1 MASKYSVGIDLGTTN
16 SVLAYA
22 PLDVER
28 AEIKVLPIEQ
38 VVAPNQIEAR
48 DGLPSFLYLPDE
60 SEIASG
66 ALAMPESNPRDPVV
80 GTYARHISS
89 EQPERTIAAAKSW
102 LSYARVDRKAPILPW
117 GAGSEVP
124 KLSPVDASRAIL
136 RHIVGAW
143 HRAFP
148 DARLNEQL
156 VTLTVPASFDVVAR
170 DLTREAALAAGLP
183 DDFILLEEPQAA
195 VYHWLAS
202 SGDAWRRAVTEHDMI
217 LVVDVGGGTTD
228 LTLVRAEQEAGELV
242 LRRLAVGDHL
252 LVGGDNM
259 DVALAHFVATRFKEK
274 GLKLN
279 AWQSVALWHACRRA
293 KESLLAAEGKETE
306 SIALLGRGS
315 RLVGG
320 TVTVDVSRDEVHQL
334 LVDGF
339 LPHCGPDDK
348 PERGQLS
355 GFQEL
360 GLPYEADTAITHHVA
375 AFMESNAASSAEEA
389 AANGL
394 SAEQAAHAKRQ
405 SKTHLLLNG
414 GVFKAAQLRQRLSE
428 VISSWY
434 QGKPIDTLG
443 STADLDKA
451 VASGAAY
458 YGWTKQHGGV
468 RIRGGTARSYYIGI
482 ETAGLAIPGM
492 PRPLQAVCVAPQ
504 GMEEGTSLDV
514 PSREVGLV
522 VGKPARFRIFS
533 SNSRKQDRVGTTLRQ
548 WDEDELHETA
558 PMELVLPAQEG
569 TEEGFVPVHFH
580 SRLSELGVFELW
592 CQSSRDA
599 QRWKLEFNVRED
611 VGES

>member
-1 MASKYSVGIDLGTTN
+1 MVSKYSVGIDLGTTN

-22 PLDVER
+22 PLDSEQATVS
-28 AEIKVLPIEQ
+28 VLPIEQ

-60 SEIASG
+60 SEVASA
-66 ALAMPESNPRDPVV
+66 ALAMPDTNPRDPVV
-80 GTYARHISS
+80 GNYARHISS
-89 EQPERTIAAAKSW
+89 EQPDRTIAAAKSW
-102 LSYARVDRKAPILPW
+102 LSYSKVDRKSPILPW
-117 GAGSEVP
+117 GAGSEIA
-124 KLSPVDASRAIL
+124 KLSPVDVSRYIL
-136 RHIVGAW
+136 RHLVSAW
-143 HRAFP
+143 HRQFP

-183 DDFILLEEPQAA
+183 EDFILLEEPQAA
-195 VYHWLAS
+195 VYHWLAAK
-202 SGDAWRRAVTEHDMI
+202 GDAWRKAVGERDLI

-228 LTLVRAEQEAGELV
+228 LTLVRVEQEAGELV

-259 DVALAHFVATRFKEK
+259 DVALAHYVAGRFKEK

-279 AWQSVALWHACRRA
+279 AWQAVSLWHACRRA
-293 KESLLAAEGKETE
+293 KESLLSASGKESE

-320 TVTVDVSRDEVHQL
+320 TVTVDVQRDEVQQL

-339 LPHCGPDDK
+339 FPVCPADARPLR
-348 PERGQLS
+348 EQVS

-360 GLPYEADTAITHHVA
+360 GLPYEADTGITRHVA
-375 AFMESNAASSAEEA
+375 AFLSDNQSEPTTSDSSQAASAPA
-389 AANGL
+389 
-394 SAEQAAHAKRQ
+394 R
-405 SKTHLLLNG
+405 THLLLNG
-414 GVFKAAQLRQRLSE
+414 GVFKSVQLRERLSS
-428 VISSWY
+428 VISNWNAG
-434 QGKPIDTLG
+434 QATKTL
-443 STADLDKA
+443 SNTDDLDQA
-451 VASGAAY
+451 VACGAAY

-504 GMEEGTSLDV
+504 GMEEGTALDV
-514 PSREVGLV
+514 PSREIGLV
-522 VGKPARFRIFS
+522 VGKPAKFRFFS
-533 SNSRKQDRVGTTLRQ
+533 STHRKQDRVGATLRD
-548 WDEDELHETA
+548 WDEEELLETA
-558 PMELVLPAQEG
+558 PMELELPIQDG
-569 TEEGFVPVHFH
+569 SDDNFVPVRFH
-580 SRLSELGVFELW
+580 AQLSELGVFELW
-592 CQSSRDA
+592 CHSTRDS

-611 VGES
+611 AGEA

>member
-1 MASKYSVGIDLGTTN
+1 MASKFSVGIDLGTTN
-16 SVLAYA
+16 SLLAYA

-28 AEIKVLPIEQ
+28 AEIRVLPIEQ

-48 DGLPSFLYLPDE
+48 DSLPSFLYLPDE
-60 SEIASG
+60 GEVASG
-66 ALAMPESNPRDPVV
+66 ALAMPDSSPRDPVI

-102 LSYARVDRKAPILPW
+102 LSYARVDRKAAILPW
-117 GAGSEVP
+117 GAGSEVA
-124 KLSPVDASRAIL
+124 KLSPVDASRLIL
-136 RHIVGAW
+136 KHLVAAW
-143 HRAFP
+143 HRTFP
-148 DARLNEQL
+148 EARLNEQV

-170 DLTREAALAAGLP
+170 ELTREAALAAGLP
-183 DDFILLEEPQAA
+183 EDFILLEEPQAA
-195 VYHWLAS
+195 VYHWLAT
-202 SGDAWRRAVTEHDMI
+202 SGNAWRRAVAEHDAI

-228 LTLVRAEQEAGELV
+228 LTLVRVEQEAGDLV

-293 KESLLAAEGKETE
+293 KENLLSAEGKATE

-320 TVTVDVSRDEVHQL
+320 TVTVEVDRDEVYGL

-339 LPHCGPDDK
+339 LPRCPIDAR
-348 PERGQLS
+348 PERGQVS

-360 GLPYEADTAITHHVA
+360 GLPYESDTAITRHVA
-375 AFMESNAASSAEEA
+375 AFVLDNLDSESPAAPDRPA
-389 AANGL
+389 
-394 SAEQAAHAKRQ
+394 R
-405 SKTHLLLNG
+405 THLLLNG
-414 GVFKAAQLRQRLSE
+414 GVFKAAQLRERLSE
-428 VISSWY
+428 VISSWHAG
-434 QGKPIDTLG
+434 QPTQLLG
-443 STADLDKA
+443 STADLDQA

-468 RIRGGTARSYYIGI
+468 RIRGGTARSYYVGI

-504 GMEEGTSLDV
+504 GMEEGTALDV
-514 PSREVGLV
+514 PTREVGLV
-522 VGKPARFRIFS
+522 VGKPAKFRFFS
-533 SNSRKQDRVGTTLRQ
+533 STHRKQDRVGATLRQ
-548 WDEDELHETA
+548 WDEEELEETA
-558 PMELVLPAQEG
+558 PMELELPVEDG
-569 TEEGFVPVHFH
+569 SDESFVPVHFH

-592 CQSSRDA
+592 CHSTRDG

-611 VGES
+611 AGEP

>member
-22 PLDVER
+22 PLEAER

-66 ALAMPESNPRDPVV
+66 ALAMPEGNPREPVV

-102 LSYARVDRKAPILPW
+102 LSYSRVDRKAPILPW
-117 GAGSEVP
+117 GAGSEVA

-136 RHIVGAW
+136 RHIVNAW

-170 DLTREAALAAGLP
+170 ELTREAALAAGLP

-195 VYHWLAS
+195 VYHWLSA
-202 SGDAWRRAVTEHDMI
+202 SGDAWRRAVAEHDTI

-320 TVTVDVSRDEVHQL
+320 TVTVDVNRDEVHQL

-339 LPHCGPDDK
+339 LPQCAIDAQ
-348 PERGQLS
+348 PERGQVS

-375 AFMESNAASSAEEA
+375 AFMSSNAAASTDEA
-389 AANGL
+389 A
-394 SAEQAAHAKRQ
+394 SEQAGAEGRALRAP
-405 SKTHLLLNG
+405 KTHLLLNG

-434 QGKPIDTLG
+434 AGKPIDTLG

-458 YGWTKQHGGV
+458 YGWSKQHGGV

-533 SNSRKQDRVGTTLRQ
+533 SNSRTQDRVGTTLRQ
-548 WDEDELHETA
+548 WDEEELQETA

-569 TEEGFVPVHFH
+569 ADEEFVPVHFH

-592 CQSSRDA
+592 CQSSRDPR
-599 QRWKLEFNVRED
+599 RWKLEFNVRED
-611 VGES
+611 AGER

>member
-1 MASKYSVGIDLGTTN
+1 MVSKYSVGIDLGTTN

-22 PLDVER
+22 PLDSEK
-28 AEIKVLPIEQ
+28 ASISVLPIEQ

-60 SEIASG
+60 SEVASA
-66 ALAMPESNPRDPVV
+66 ALAMPDANPRDPVV
-80 GTYARHISS
+80 GNFARHISS
-89 EQPERTIAAAKSW
+89 EQPDRTIAAAKSW
-102 LSYARVDRKAPILPW
+102 LSYSKVDRKSPILPW
-117 GAGSEVP
+117 GAGSEVA
-124 KLSPVDASRAIL
+124 KLSPVDVSRTIL
-136 RHIVGAW
+136 RHLVNAW
-143 HRAFP
+143 HRKFP

-183 DDFILLEEPQAA
+183 EDFILLEEPQAA
-195 VYHWLAS
+195 VYHWLAVK
-202 SGDAWRRAVTEHDMI
+202 GDAWRKGVNERDQI

-228 LTLVRAEQEAGELV
+228 LTLVRVEQEAGELV

-259 DVALAHFVATRFKEK
+259 DVALAHYVAGRFKEK
-274 GLKLN
+274 GMKLN
-279 AWQSVALWHACRRA
+279 AWQSVSLWHACRRA
-293 KESLLAAEGKETE
+293 KENLLSAGGKETE

-320 TVTVDVSRDEVHQL
+320 TVTVDVERSEVQKL

-339 LPHCGPDDK
+339 FPNCPADAR
-348 PERGQLS
+348 PQREQVS

-360 GLPYEADTAITHHVA
+360 GLPYEADTGITRHVA
-375 AFMESNAASSAEEA
+375 AFLSDNQAEPTADASTPA
-389 AANGL
+389 
-394 SAEQAAHAKRQ
+394 R
-405 SKTHLLLNG
+405 THLLLNG
-414 GVFKAAQLRQRLSE
+414 GVFKAAQLRERLSQ
-428 VISSWY
+428 VIGHWNAGQAAS
-434 QGKPIDTLG
+434 TL
-443 STADLDKA
+443 SDTADLDQA
-451 VASGAAY
+451 VACGAAF

-514 PSREVGLV
+514 PSREIGLV
-522 VGKPARFRIFS
+522 VGKLAKFRFFS
-533 SNSRKQDRVGTTLRQ
+533 STHRKQDRVGTQLRD
-548 WDEDELHETA
+548 WDEEELVETA
-558 PMELVLPAQEG
+558 PMELELPVQDG
-569 TEEGFVPVHFH
+569 SDDNFVPVRFQ
-580 SRLSELGVFELW
+580 SQLSELGVFELW
-592 CQSSRDA
+592 CHSTRDT

-611 VGES
+611 TGEA